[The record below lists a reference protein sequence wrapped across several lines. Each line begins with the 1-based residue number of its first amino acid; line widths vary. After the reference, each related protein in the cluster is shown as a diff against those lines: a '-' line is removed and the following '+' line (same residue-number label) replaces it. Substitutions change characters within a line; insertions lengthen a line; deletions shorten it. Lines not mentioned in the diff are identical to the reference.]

1 MLTAVTQP
9 EITLMPQSDKQNIT
23 IRLAGLPKM
32 PLSIERADEELIRQ
46 AESLVNELWSRWT
59 RGSFAA
65 ESQLAVMSRV
75 AFQFAGLYL
84 RRERSLR
91 QMEQL
96 DAELSKIINQST
108 DSNQTT

>member
-1 MLTAVTQP
+1 
-9 EITLMPQSDKQNIT
+9 MPQTDKQNIT

-32 PLSIERADEELIRQ
+32 PLAVERADEELMRR

-59 RGSFAA
+59 TGPYAA

-75 AFQFAGLYL
+75 AFQFAVLYL
-84 RRERSLR
+84 RGKRNIE

-96 DAELSKIINQST
+96 DAELSKIINQSI
-108 DSNQTT
+108 DSNLNT